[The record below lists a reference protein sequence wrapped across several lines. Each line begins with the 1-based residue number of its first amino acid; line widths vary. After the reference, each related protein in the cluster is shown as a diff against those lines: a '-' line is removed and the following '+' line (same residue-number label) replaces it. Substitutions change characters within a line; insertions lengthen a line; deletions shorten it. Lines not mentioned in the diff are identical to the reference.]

1 MASGRKIEDEAEA
14 RRCLAAA
21 KRKGLSAGDWAR
33 AHDIDGRSLNAW
45 RVNLERRGTSA
56 QPQRRKSK
64 PTALARGLVELV
76 PASPSVAVAGRGR
89 YVLEVA
95 RARVEFGDD
104 VSVETLH
111 RVLEALRS
119 C

>member
-14 RRCLAAA
+14 RQCLAAA
-21 KRKGLSAGDWAR
+21 KRKGLSVGDWAR

-45 RVNLERRGTSA
+45 RVNLGRREASA
-56 QPQRRKSK
+56 QPRRRKSK
-64 PTALARGLVELV
+64 AAPTARALVELL

-104 VSVETLH
+104 LSVETLH